1 MTENDAKT
9 LPPLGPATSAS
20 DFASWGF
27 QQVAY
32 VKRVEAEGQIL
43 WAIHGADGSQIGLGP
58 NRETSMAAVL
68 QHDLEPLSCH

>member
-1 MTENDAKT
+1 MTENDVKT
-9 LPPLGPATSAS
+9 LPPLGAATSAS

-32 VKRVEAEGQIL
+32 VKRVEVDDQIL
-43 WAIHGADGSQIGLGP
+43 WAIHGADGAQIGLGP
-58 NRETSMAAVL
+58 NRDASMAAIR